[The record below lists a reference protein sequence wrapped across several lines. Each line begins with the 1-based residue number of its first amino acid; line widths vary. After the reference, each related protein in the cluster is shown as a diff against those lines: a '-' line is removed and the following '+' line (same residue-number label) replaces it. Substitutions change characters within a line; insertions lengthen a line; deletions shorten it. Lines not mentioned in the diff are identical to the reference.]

1 MKIRAEIYLSPYV
14 DCDENRQ
21 DSTCAAVWEG
31 IFQAEQ
37 DRSQQGETMPA
48 LTSLHSVEY
57 VQNGAEEKALDIQT
71 TPTLIFFDDQ
81 RNIALA
87 KLSRSQISQS
97 RVKQTFLYLAALE
110 PAGEGDTYID
120 ASGEEVGQEDLIDLW
135 GSGKW
140 GFGLGLGQVLGCPK
154 WMPKVICDFPF
165 WIFTVM
171 LIAIALL
178 LILKLRK

>member
-1 MKIRAEIYLSPYV
+1 MNIRAEIYLSPYV

-37 DRSQQGETMPA
+37 DRSEQGAIAPA

-57 VQNGAEEKALDIQT
+57 VPNGEEEKALDIDF

-87 KLSRSQISQS
+87 KLSRSQISKA

-110 PAGEGDTYID
+110 PSGEGDTYID
-120 ASGEEVGQEDLIDLW
+120 ASGKEVGQADLIDLW

-154 WMPKVICDFPF
+154 WMPKAVCDFPF
-165 WIFTVM
+165 WIFTVI
-171 LIAIALL
+171 LIAIVLL